1 MKSKYTEGALQY
13 LNITRS
19 LFNKY
24 CNKQT
29 NTITRDKVVPLLTET
44 YGSLGRKGYHPS
56 EEDVNV
62 WMKLCD
68 TNNDGHVE

>member
-1 MKSKYTEGALQY
+1 M
-13 LNITRS
+13 
-19 LFNKY
+19 
-24 CNKQT
+24 
-29 NTITRDKVVPLLTET
+29 PLLTET

-68 TNNDGHVE
+68 TNNDGHVEEAEY